1 MNVKDKLMSD
11 FAEKK
16 EDIIDGV
23 QDKVDEAKEG
33 LRELAAEQAKG
44 RLRRVADAAVKG
56 VADLGSKG
64 GILDTILGKVI
75 SRKLL
80 VFGTATYLLANAGL
94 DSDTWGLIAI
104 VYIGGQ
110 SAVDTMK
117 AWRHGR

>member
-1 MNVKDKLMSD
+1 MSRL
-11 FAEKK
+11 
-16 EDIIDGV
+16 EDIKE
-23 QDKVDEAKEG
+23 KVEDAKEG
-33 LRELAAEQAKG
+33 LSELAASQAKG
-44 RLRRVADAAVKG
+44 RIRRVADSVVKG
-56 VADLGSKG
+56 VASLGNKG
-64 GILDTILGKVI
+64 GLLDTILGKVV

-80 VFGTATYLLANAGL
+80 VFGTATYLLATAGL

>member
-1 MNVKDKLMSD
+1 MSTYTNTKLARLVVMVLLL
-11 FAEKK
+11 ELPC
-16 EDIIDGV
+16 ILCP
-23 QDKVDEAKEG
+23 
-33 LRELAAEQAKG
+33 LRAIV
-44 RLRRVADAAVKG
+44 R
-56 VADLGSKG
+56 
-64 GILDTILGKVI
+64 
-75 SRKLL
+75 LL

>member
-1 MNVKDKLMSD
+1 MSRL
-11 FAEKK
+11 
-16 EDIIDGV
+16 EDIKE
-23 QDKVDEAKEG
+23 KVEDAKEG
-33 LRELAAEQAKG
+33 LSELAASQAKG
-44 RLRRVADAAVKG
+44 RIRRVADSVVKG
-56 VADLGSKG
+56 VASLGNKG
-64 GILDTILGKVI
+64 GLLDTVLGKLV

-80 VFGTATYLLANAGL
+80 VFGTATYLLATAGL

>member
-1 MNVKDKLMSD
+1 MSL
-11 FAEKK
+11 
-16 EDIIDGV
+16 EDI
-23 QDKVDEAKEG
+23 KDEAKE
-33 LRELAAEQAKG
+33 AVVSVAKG
-44 RLRRVADAAVKG
+44 RVRRIADGVVKG
-56 VADLGSKG
+56 VASLGNKG
-64 GILDTILGKVI
+64 GLLDTILGKVV

-80 VFGTATYLLANAGL
+80 VFGTATYLLATAGL

>member
-1 MNVKDKLMSD
+1 MSLEDIKDK
-11 FAEKK
+11 
-16 EDIIDGV
+16 I
-23 QDKVDEAKEG
+23 DEAKDG
-33 LRELAAEQAKG
+33 ISELATEQAKG
-44 RLRRVADAAVKG
+44 RLRRVADAAGKG
-56 VADLGSKG
+56 ATALGNKG
-64 GILDTILGKVI
+64 GLLDTILGKVV

-80 VFGTATYLLANAGL
+80 VFGTATYLLATAGL

>member
-1 MNVKDKLMSD
+1 MSL
-11 FAEKK
+11 
-16 EDIIDGV
+16 EDI
-23 QDKVDEAKEG
+23 KDEAKE
-33 LRELAAEQAKG
+33 AVASVAKG
-44 RLRRVADAAVKG
+44 RIRRVADSVVKG
-56 VADLGSKG
+56 VASLGNKG
-64 GILDTILGKVI
+64 GLLDTILGKVI

-80 VFGTATYLLANAGL
+80 VFGTATYLLATAGL